1 MMKQNVLIENAIE
14 MAFGKEGRVVV
25 ANTVLQDI
33 FDTLGTNLFG
43 THRHHQKMKK
53 GLTTKEIKSQKKRQH
68 EKIIQKSQD
77 ALNAAVAAQN
87 IVQQESS
94 EDYRADGQ
102 THREAVENS
111 ARSVT
116 TATETLQ
123 RYKQDYAAFHN
134 INGGAE
140 GETKNDDDEDKR
152 IMSIPL
158 LGTTME
164 MNVKQ
169 GNTLRT
175 QLKQVF
181 RLLDVKRSGY
191 LTMDMV
197 VSKGNQQT
205 DNNNKNQ
212 KEEKE
217 TKLNGDDDA
226 KFAVMS
232 IDVNETEMVSV
243 GSTPSTA
250 SNDPLLQWF
259 YNTTTGAA
267 QSTGIQQL
275 INNET
280 TLFERP
286 KNNQNNKNVKKE
298 NAIENENEK
307 NVKKENATENEKNEN
322 VVEANQNDPTV
333 PYGINET
340 TFLNFCIDSIDDMLK
355 SSEDVIFETIL
366 PLVHATRM
374 NIPSIKSKF
383 DPLHR
388 NPVLVSL
395 VKRQTTVEQMYIFDD
410 YRLEQFFLS
419 ISFLSV
425 FKCT

>member
-25 ANTVLQDI
+25 ANSVLQDI

-43 THRHHQKMKK
+43 THRHHQKIKK

-87 IVQQESS
+87 VVQQESS

-205 DNNNKNQ
+205 DKSDNKNP

-298 NAIENENEK
+298 NATENENEK
-307 NVKKENATENEKNEN
+307 KDNI
-322 VVEANQNDPTV
+322 VEADQNDPTV

-395 VKRQTTVEQMYIFDD
+395 VKRQTTVEQICRFND
-410 YRLEQFFLS
+410 YRLEQFFFINL
-419 ISFLSV
+419 FLSV